1 MKLFHALLT
10 VGAAASAVKQ
20 VNDNNFKDVVLSSGR
35 TTLVDFYADWCRH
48 CKTLLPTIDKLA
60 DEFSQSEEIQIVKV
74 NGDGDG
80 KRMRKKYNVNG
91 YPTLLLFKSGL
102 ALPLPYEG
110 LRDQESI
117 SNFINLASGF
127 SQDKAEKYG
136 KGQALGVLTPL
147 LDANLTQFADRAETT
162 LVLVQDRQSLSESL
176 LQSWRNIAEL
186 PVYRESRATFLELHL
201 TDPKQFLTEYNVTHL
216 PIIINANSIKDKIHL
231 FDVYLDRLDVPDLV
245 RQYLEIPNAKEEQQE
260 GNLGRIF
267 FIDKQMRFTS
277 SRDGENLLDDV
288 IGLNDPESPLYNL
301 LIEKYNPSDDEN
313 LDMLPYY
320 SKIIAKILSD
330 DSKWLKN
337 ELIRL
342 QTMTERSGKLISNK
356 DAEFAVKRINILK
369 AVVAGRRI

>member
-1 MKLFHALLT
+1 MKLFHAFLT
-10 VGAAASAVKQ
+10 IGAAASAVKQ

-48 CKTLLPTIDKLA
+48 CKTLLPTIEKLA
-60 DEFSQSEEIQIVKV
+60 DEFSHSEEIQIAKV

-127 SQDKAEKYG
+127 SQDKAEKHG

-147 LDANLTQFADRAETT
+147 LDANLTQFAGRAGTT

-176 LQSWRNIAEL
+176 LQSWCNVAEL
-186 PVYRESRATFLELHL
+186 PVYRESRARFLELHL

-216 PIIINANSIKDKIHL
+216 PVIINANSIKDKIHL

-260 GNLGRIF
+260 GNFGRIF
-267 FIDKQMRFTS
+267 FVDKQMRFTS

-288 IGLNDPESPLYNL
+288 IGLNDPKSPLYNL

-337 ELIRL
+337 ELVRL
-342 QTMTERSGKLISNK
+342 QTMTERSGKLMSNK